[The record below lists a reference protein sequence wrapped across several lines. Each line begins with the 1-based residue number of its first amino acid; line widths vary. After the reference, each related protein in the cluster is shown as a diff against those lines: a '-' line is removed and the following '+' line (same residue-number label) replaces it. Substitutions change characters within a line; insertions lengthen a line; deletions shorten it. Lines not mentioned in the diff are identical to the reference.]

1 MDKKGMQEEA
11 DTLLHGT
18 ISLLNS
24 LLNICTLFQNPSY
37 HSSCEVCDKFNV

>member
-18 ISLLNS
+18 ISLLN
-24 LLNICTLFQNPSY
+24 ICTLFQNPSY
-37 HSSCEVCDKFNV
+37 HNSCEVLAEI